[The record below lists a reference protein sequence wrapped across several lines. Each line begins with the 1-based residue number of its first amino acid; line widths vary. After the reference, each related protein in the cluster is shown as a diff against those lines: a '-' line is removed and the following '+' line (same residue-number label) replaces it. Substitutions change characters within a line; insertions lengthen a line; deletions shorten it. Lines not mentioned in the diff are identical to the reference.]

1 MTRRMPIGRPR
12 RTVTLVA
19 NPEERPLSRQI
30 TLICEVLTE
39 PATNGRLVGR
49 VQVVATGELV
59 PITGIAD
66 LLALIHRLSALE

>member
-1 MTRRMPIGRPR
+1 M
-12 RTVTLVA
+12 
-19 NPEERPLSRQI
+19 SRQI

-66 LLALIHRLSALE
+66 LLTLIHRLSASV

>member
-1 MTRRMPIGRPR
+1 
-12 RTVTLVA
+12 VA

-39 PATNGRLVGR
+39 PAINGRLVGR

-66 LLALIHRLSALE
+66 LLALIHRLSVVV

>member
-1 MTRRMPIGRPR
+1 
-12 RTVTLVA
+12 VA
-19 NPEERPLSRQI
+19 NSGERPLSRQI

-39 PATNGRLVGR
+39 PAANGRFVGR

-66 LLALIHRLSALE
+66 LLALIHRLAAGV

>member
-1 MTRRMPIGRPR
+1 
-12 RTVTLVA
+12 VA
-19 NPEERPLSRQI
+19 NPDPRPLSRQI

-59 PITGIAD
+59 PITGVAD
-66 LLALIHRLSALE
+66 LLALIHRLAGAV

>member
-1 MTRRMPIGRPR
+1 M
-12 RTVTLVA
+12 A
-19 NPEERPLSRQI
+19 NPDERPLSRQI

-66 LLALIHRLSALE
+66 LLTLIHRLSAGV